1 MSDSRPQSPKP
12 TQRKEGKVKGLLKEQ
27 LELVKVKLDDG
38 RTRYTIR
45 AIEETLSFDKGFY
58 VFVRA
63 LQMLKASNTGTVVVG
78 VAGPSGSGKTAFSE
92 KIKNL
97 MPGVAVISMDMYND
111 GTKVIDDNFD
121 DPRLTDYDL
130 LLHNLADLRDGKEV
144 QIPIY
149 DFRSSRRVG
158 YRPQPVPEARVVL
171 VEGIYAL
178 SERLRPLMDLRV
190 SITGGVHFDLVKR
203 VMRDIQRSGQ
213 GPEEIIQQITDTV
226 YPMYKAFIEPDL
238 QTAHLRVVN
247 SFNPFSGFMNAT
259 YILKSKKVP
268 SLETVTKVLESYG
281 QVSHRREVDI
291 YDIYLLPPNED
302 PETCQSWLR
311 MRNRDG
317 RYSLMFEEW
326 VSEGPFIISPRISF
340 EVSVRIL
347 GGLMALGYEIGTIMK
362 RTSIILSVVPNIAAT
377 VATATA
383 TAGPVVAV
391 ANGESSEAGS
401 TSIAAAV
408 PSSPST
414 AAVMAAEELLVKL
427 DDVGGLGRFVQIL
440 GRDRERVA
448 ALGRDL
454 GLEGTYIPRSYI
466 EQVQLERLTAEFQT
480 VTDDWKKKF
489 STRSGEVVMPD
500 SVSGLT
506 SPGMSQVGNTMTYS
520 RSMSYHSQT
529 GPALSTSA
537 PVSNPVLIPVPQSA
551 TSRPGSRVGSVQP
564 NGGLLSQQLTGASP
578 LNSRAEG
585 LGPLHIPP
593 ASSPSPD
600 NNRSVKMLT
609 ELQERLEEMGGSNT
623 ERISTLQTQ
632 LDAMVE
638 QHRETNAQLAQLA
651 TATSQLA
658 LNVQATLAAATATA
672 TMTAAPPRPTCVST
686 LLDLIAASP
695 NSALVAG
702 LGLGAAVAVG
712 IVFGRVLTGQR

>member
-1 MSDSRPQSPKP
+1 MPSP
-12 TQRKEGKVKGLLKEQ
+12 
-27 LELVKVKLDDG
+27 
-38 RTRYTIR
+38 
-45 AIEETLSFDKGFY
+45 AH
-58 VFVRA
+58 
-63 LQMLKASNTGTVVVG
+63 AS
-78 VAGPSGSGKTAFSE
+78 
-92 KIKNL
+92 L
-97 MPGVAVISMDMYND
+97 
-111 GTKVIDDNFD
+111 
-121 DPRLTDYDL
+121 
-130 LLHNLADLRDGKEV
+130 

-171 VEGIYAL
+171 LEGIYAL
-178 SERLRPLMDLRV
+178 SDRLRPLMDLRV

-268 SLETVTKVLESYG
+268 SLETVTKTLEAYG

-326 VSEGPFIISPRISF
+326 VSEGPFIISPRIAF

-362 RTSIILSVVPNIAAT
+362 RTSVILSVVPNITA
-377 VATATA
+377 VTATTGSA
-383 TAGPVVAV
+383 VAA
-391 ANGESSEAGS
+391 ANGECDGATAA

-408 PSSPST
+408 PPSPS
-414 AAVMAAEELLVKL
+414 AAAIMAAEELLVKL
-427 DDVGGLGRFVQIL
+427 DDVGGLGRFMQIL

-480 VTDDWKKKF
+480 VTEDWKKKF

-506 SPGMSQVGNTMTYS
+506 SPGMSHAGNTMAYS
-520 RSMSYHSQT
+520 RSMSY
-529 GPALSTSA
+529 
-537 PVSNPVLIPVPQSA
+537 QSA
-551 TSRPGSRVGSVQP
+551 NSRPGSRVGSVQP
-564 NGGLLSQQLTGASP
+564 NGGLLSQQLGGTTP
-578 LNSRAEG
+578 HNNRADG

-593 ASSPSPD
+593 ANSPSPD
-600 NNRSVKMLT
+600 NNRSVKILA

-623 ERISTLQTQ
+623 EQITTLQTQ

-651 TATSQLA
+651 AATSQLA
-658 LNVQATLAAATATA
+658 HNVQATLAAATVN
-672 TMTAAPPRPTCVST
+672 AASPRPTYVSP
-686 LLDLIAASP
+686 LLDLMGGASP
-695 NSALVAG
+695 TTALMAG
-702 LGLGAAVAVG
+702 LGLGAAVTVG
-712 IVFGRVLTGQR
+712 ILIGRVVAGRP